1 MFFRP
6 VFDRMAWFGYI
17 SIMIVGLGTDVIRIW
32 RIRKLAERFPER
44 IGRKVFTAG
53 ELSYCR
59 AKQDPAP
66 SLAGRFAA
74 KEAVMKALGTGWRS
88 GVRFIDIE
96 VVTASSGKPS
106 VELRG
111 KAAEIAGNQGIAAF
125 HLSIAHD
132 GDLAI
137 ATVVAE
143 SASGDS
149 P

>member
-1 MFFRP
+1 
-6 VFDRMAWFGYI
+6 
-17 SIMIVGLGTDVIRIW
+17 MIVGVGTDVVRIW
-32 RIRKLAERFPER
+32 RIRKLAERFPDR

-53 ELSYCR
+53 ELQYCR

-74 KEAVMKALGTGWRS
+74 KEAVMKALGTGWRG

-96 VVTASSGKPS
+96 VVNAPSGWPS
-106 VELRG
+106 IHLRG
-111 KAAEIAGNQGIAAF
+111 RAAEIAENREIARF

-132 GDLAI
+132 GDLAM

-143 SASGDS
+143 GAGGDS